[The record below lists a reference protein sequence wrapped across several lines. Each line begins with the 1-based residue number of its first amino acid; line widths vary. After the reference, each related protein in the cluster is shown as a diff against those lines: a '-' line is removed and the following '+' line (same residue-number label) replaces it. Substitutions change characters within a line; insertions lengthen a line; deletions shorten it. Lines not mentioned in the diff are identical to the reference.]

1 MGQDIALNSE
11 GPHCSV
17 IGSHSPSTKVAHL
30 DLLHVD
36 KTQRT
41 NGLFHQN
48 NNSLFHLKRSG
59 RASPPSE
66 PLLTSNTGNVGKIP
80 CSAHLEVLSGLTC
93 SGAEHEEHKHLPI
106 WQLHSAVG
114 SLCASVELQ
123 QYGGQAEASK
133 RLRGV

>member
-1 MGQDIALNSE
+1 MTQGNICLNSAQIRHKRHLE
-11 GPHCSV
+11 MKGSFHAYGTGYCPRWSG
-17 IGSHSPSTKVAHL
+17 IGSRSPSTKVAHV

-36 KTQRT
+36 KTGRT

-80 CSAHLEVLSGLTC
+80 CSAHLEVLSG
-93 SGAEHEEHKHLPI
+93 AHL
-106 WQLHSAVG
+106 LG
-114 SLCASVELQ
+114 SRTGRAQTFAHLAAPQ
-123 QYGGQAEASK
+123 
-133 RLRGV
+133 